1 MSKSIDQLV
10 DSLPTE
16 GLTIRVLGLLD
27 YITPGQWQ
35 NVTGFDNT
43 IQMVTGESDPGM
55 VSQIRNRALQLYG
68 DTSQGYQRAITIYQ
82 TVDNVDV
89 ALGAAG
95 MAHRIGEKIPFL
107 SFLEKVTPQ
116 QEKSQALN
124 LAMKLVAEAVGFC
137 YTNGF
142 PGDGIGDFLSAVG
155 SYEKE
160 NLIRMSAIVTFDGLV
175 PLGPDF
181 ATKLMRNVR
190 EMNVSDIEQSTFF
203 KKAKDILPG
212 GGSAGEAL
220 SYVTNAVGSMESY
233 VGSFAGQHG
242 ITLDGILGGLKGFVD
257 FSDDKLDYVAAFL
270 AMSTNYVEHTGTQ
283 SVARSLIERA
293 VGDI

>member
-1 MSKSIDQLV
+1 MSKSIEQLV

-27 YITPGQWQ
+27 QITPGQWQ

-43 IQMVTGESDPGM
+43 IRLVTGESDPDM
-55 VSQIRNRALQLYG
+55 VSQIRNRAIQLYG
-68 DTSQGYQRAITIYQ
+68 DNSQGYQRAITIYQ
-82 TVDNVDV
+82 TVDNVDA
-89 ALGAAG
+89 ALGAAV
-95 MAHRIGEKIPFL
+95 MAHRVGEKIRLL
-107 SFLEKVTPQ
+107 SFLERLTPP

-142 PGDGIGDFLSAVG
+142 PGDGISDFMSAVG

-181 ATKLMRNVR
+181 AAKMMDQVRNLD
-190 EMNVSDIEQSTFF
+190 VSDIEESAFF
-203 KKAKDILPG
+203 QKAKGILPG
-212 GGSAGEAL
+212 GGAAGAAL
-220 SYVTNAVGSMESY
+220 SYVTSAVGSMESY
-233 VGSFAGQHG
+233 VGEFTGKYG
-242 ITLDGILGGLKGFVD
+242 ITLDGVLGGLRTFVD
-257 FSDDKLDYVAAFL
+257 FSGDKLDYAAALL

-293 VGDI
+293 VGEI